1 MGIADLF
8 RSRRET
14 RSGTIR
20 SDDPFLADW
29 FGQRGRVTGAAN
41 PDNVLSNNAVA
52 ARCVALRAELA
63 ASLSVHV
70 FRRTADGGRERAIDT
85 GLYRLLH
92 EGPNPRSSAFE
103 FIEAMVRSLDLFG
116 NFVCEIER
124 DRAGE
129 IVALWPVSWADVTV
143 EELDNRRLRYRIANR
158 RGGMKVLLQDEVLHV
173 RGPSRDG
180 IIGLSPLQISRGTF
194 GLAMAQSESAAGM
207 MENGLQPS
215 GIISFEQKLG
225 AEQRESFRTYMAS
238 FFAGSKN
245 AGKVMILDNAASY
258 SAASW
263 TPEDAEFLETR
274 KLSNEDVARA
284 FGVPPTAVGI
294 LDHGT
299 YSNVAEESAALV
311 RNAIGPL
318 CARIEQALSRCL
330 IPPAQRPSLYVEF
343 DLGALLRGDVQSRFK
358 AYRLAREAGIFSA
371 NDCRRRENETPVPG
385 GDDYHMPANWVP
397 LGTTA
402 QNGDV

>member
-1 MGIADLF
+1 MGIMDRF
-8 RSRRET
+8 RRRET
-14 RSGTIR
+14 RSGSIR
-20 SDDPFLADW
+20 SDDPFLAGW
-29 FGQRGRVTGAAN
+29 FGLHGRGAGAAN
-41 PDNVLSNNAVA
+41 PEAVLSNLSVA
-52 ARCVALRAELA
+52 ARCVGLRAELM
-63 ASLSVHV
+63 ASLPVHV
-70 FRRTADGGRERAIDT
+70 FRRKADGGRERATDT
-85 GLYRLLH
+85 PLYRLLH
-92 EGPNPRSSAFE
+92 EQPNPRTSGFE
-103 FIEAMVRSLDLFG
+103 FFEAMVRSLDLFG

-124 DRAGE
+124 GRAGE
-129 IVALWPVSWADVTV
+129 IEALWPVPWADVTV
-143 EELDNRRLRYRIANR
+143 EELDSRRLRYRIANR
-158 RGGMKVLLQDEVLHV
+158 RGGMKVLLQEEVLHV

-180 IIGLSPLQISRGTF
+180 IIGLSPLQISRGSL
-194 GLAMAQSESAAGM
+194 GLALAQNESAAGM
-207 MENGLQPS
+207 TENGLQPS
-215 GIISFEQKLG
+215 GIISFEQKLST
-225 AEQRESFRTYMAS
+225 EQRENFRTYIAS

-263 TPEDAEFLETR
+263 TPEDAQFLESR

-284 FGVPPTAVGI
+284 FGLPPTAVGI

-330 IPPAQRPSLYVEF
+330 IPPDQRSTLYVEF
-343 DLGALLRGDVQSRFK
+343 DLGALLRGDVKSRFE

-402 QNGDV
+402 AANKE